1 MKTLIIYSTMTGN
14 TKKLVNG
21 IKKKMRCE
29 AINPSK
35 KAASEAKKA
44 DLIVFASG
52 IYAWRHHK
60 ALLNFAESLPKMNKK
75 CLIISTAGS
84 PALSRLMH
92 FALRRRLKKKG
103 FRILGEFSCKGFD
116 TFGPLKL
123 FGGLNK
129 GRPNQ
134 KDINNAVKFIREI
147 KCQ

>member
-1 MKTLIIYSTMTGN
+1 MKILIIYSTATGN
-14 TKKLVNG
+14 TRKLVNG
-21 IKKKMRCE
+21 IRKKICCKV
-29 AINPSK
+29 INPSK
-35 KAASEAKKA
+35 KAVNETKKA
-44 DLIVFASG
+44 DLVVFASG

-84 PALSRLMH
+84 PALRGMTH
-92 FALRRRLKKKG
+92 FALRRRLKNKMK
-103 FRILGEFSCKGFD
+103 ILGEFSCRGFD
-116 TFGPLKL
+116 NFGPLKL
-123 FGGLNK
+123 VGGLNK